1 MRLADAGASPT
12 AWIGRSNVWKPGGCL
27 REKCSE
33 GKMVQLK
40 LREYRHARRLL
51 LAGNSIEAVA
61 AELGGRFTTEE
72 LAKQMEKVRAH
83 RAKLDRKRAEQRLEE
98 RRNTRPYREQ
108 ATLSDKYK
116 IPQRVLE
123 DRERRQ
129 NAPD

>member
-1 MRLADAGASPT
+1 
-12 AWIGRSNVWKPGGCL
+12 
-27 REKCSE
+27 
-33 GKMVQLK
+33 MVQLK

-129 NAPD
+129 NAPDTLNSRLLGDPATPRWMSNADRPSGRRSYGMGT